1 MVSYAKQ
8 RGEMGIY
15 QSLYLSADCRQG
27 EIIYIYSS
35 TSSTPDSEMR

>member
-8 RGEMGIY
+8 REMGIY
-15 QSLYLSADCRQG
+15 QSLLYLSADCRQG

-35 TSSTPDSEMR
+35 TSSTPGSEMR

>member
-8 RGEMGIY
+8 REMGIY

-27 EIIYIYSS
+27 EIICLFIYF
-35 TSSTPDSEMR
+35 